1 MEMRTLVI
9 VFLLL
14 DALVVAVIGATTIQ
28 GDHAWDFF
36 LVNGA
41 RLAIVGGIV
50 ALWMAGASRRLES
63 ILFGRRPS
71 QE

>member
-14 DALVVAVIGATTIQ
+14 DALVVLVIGLTSIH
-28 GDHAWDFF
+28 GEHGWDFF

-41 RLAIVGGIV
+41 RLAIMGAIV
-50 ALWMAGASRRLES
+50 AAWMAGASKRLEGL
-63 ILFGRRPS
+63 LFGKRPS